1 MSLTRNA
8 ASKLAVAAENLQA
21 EGDERAGRIAAWIA
35 FTVSRAGRKVIDTE
49 TQVRLARTAGA
60 AADEGGLSISVLAS
74 RVIDPVLAGAGTGE
88 LLVDVGELEELN
100 AMRQR
105 LNRQLMRFPLPLP

>member
-49 TQVRLARTAGA
+49 TRSYSAWVAG
-60 AADEGGLSISVLAS
+60 
-74 RVIDPVLAGAGTGE
+74 GA
-88 LLVDVGELEELN
+88 
-100 AMRQR
+100 
-105 LNRQLMRFPLPLP
+105 